1 MSLHVPGQRFFV
13 YQFLT
18 VRTLL
23 LGESACLSVWI
34 LATMP
39 FLMFVEACAIEFLLA
54 MFTNAS
60 QFELWFRGSGPTF
73 LAAARMVLSVV
84 R

>member
-23 LGESACLSVWI
+23 LGESALLAVGI

-39 FLMFVEACAIEFLLA
+39 FLMFVQARAIELSLA

-60 QFELWFRGSGPTF
+60 QFKLRLRGSRSA
-73 LAAARMVLSVV
+73 L
-84 R
+84 

>member
-39 FLMFVEACAIEFLLA
+39 FLMFVQARAIELSLA

-73 LAAARMVLSVV
+73 LAATRMVLSVV